1 MVACSDAAATAIDGM
16 QQAHNILT
24 RSLKS
29 TSQPP
34 AEEQSTSKQD
44 LKTLTEAVK
53 LEASKMGFMWGSA
66 EPSQEAAQSLFS
78 ALQHRHS
85 QLLTLLCRA
94 GYGAGPTLIASLQ
107 SVATPVTQACV
118 AFVKQL
124 SSPGTMPEGQA
135 AIETRKVWA
144 ACDAASKACL
154 DNKSAIGRKL
164 VHISKAMKDT
174 VRELHELI
182 AESERCQTDEPPQ
195 SAVSDASPDVDLDFE
210 TELLTS
216 TELENA
222 QSCLPLLKA
231 VLDLTKSLVQL
242 LLAEGALHDAS
253 TVESWESLLF
263 HVKGLADVANDLGAA
278 LFAPQELGEVAS
290 AADSLNTGCQ
300 LVVDELPDN
309 LADAQREGMQDLL
322 SQIECAHASVEQKTS
337 IDFSKLRVSC

>member
-16 QQAHNILT
+16 QQAHDTLT

-29 TSQPP
+29 SSQPP
-34 AEEQSTSKQD
+34 AGEQSPSKQD
-44 LKTLTEAVK
+44 LTTLTEAVK
-53 LEASKMGFMWGSA
+53 LEASKMGFMWGST
-66 EPSQEAAQSLFS
+66 EPGQEAAQSLFS

-94 GYGAGPTLIASLQ
+94 GFGAGPTLITSLQ

-124 SSPGTMPEGQA
+124 SSPDCMPEGQA
-135 AIETRKVWA
+135 AIETGKVWA

-174 VRELHELI
+174 IRELQELI
-182 AESERCQTDEPPQ
+182 AESETCQTDGH
-195 SAVSDASPDVDLDFE
+195 AAASGANADVDLDFE
-210 TELLTS
+210 AELLTPI
-216 TELENA
+216 ELENA
-222 QSCLPLLKA
+222 HSCLPLLKA
-231 VLDLTKSLVQL
+231 VLDLTKCLVQL
-242 LLAEGALHDAS
+242 LLAEGALPDAS
-253 TVESWESLLF
+253 SVESWESLLF

-278 LFAPQELGEVAS
+278 LFAPQELGEVVS

-300 LVVDELPDN
+300 LVVDELPDS
-309 LADAQREGMQDLL
+309 LSDAQRKSMQDLL
-322 SQIECAHASVEQKTS
+322 SQTESAHIAVVQKTS
-337 IDFSKLRVSC
+337 IDFDKFRVSC